1 MPLSGSGYYSDYFND
16 GPDGPGNNYGGT
28 GFPDTGARQ
37 PNYTTGP
44 GDTYDRQVSS
54 TGENIPLSVHPIEAQ
69 PIGVQPAENIP
80 LSTHPIDA
88 QPLNQNTNEFVF
100 PKGEDVK
107 PYSGLPESYR
117 DQLLSFLMPQLQGSV
132 QNMEGNID
140 DYTQSALGTYQQE
153 FDQYIQ
159 DVIPKQLRS
168 LSQRGVLDS
177 SFAENA
183 LSQTYSD
190 ALRKSSGM
198 GYQTA
203 MEAARMKTQIPQTV
217 GNLLQYGQYS
227 EDPTVMYKTLAGLLA
242 NMMP

>member
-54 TGENIPLSVHPIEAQ
+54 TGENIPLS
-69 PIGVQPAENIP
+69 
-80 LSTHPIDA
+80 THPIDA

-117 DQLLSFLMPQLQGSV
+117 DQLLGFAMPQLQSSV
-132 QNMEGNID
+132 ENMSGNID
-140 DYTQSALGTYQQE
+140 DFTGAALGTYRQE
-153 FDQYIQ
+153 FNNYIN
-159 DVIPKQLRS
+159 DAIPRQLRN
-168 LSQRGVLDS
+168 LAKRGVLS
-177 SFAENA
+177 SSVAENS